1 VIGVSLDRGDALMN
15 VAVRGVLVAGLL
27 CALASGGCAGA
38 ASVPAGGA
46 SGMGMGGTSGPGLT
60 GMGVIAAA
68 RDTAM
73 SAATYDA
80 ASGTIRVARVLAPA
94 DGWVVVQS
102 VSTEGV
108 LGSAAV
114 RQGENADVLVR
125 PAVVDGMQVRVAL
138 FVDRGVRGTLEADP
152 DRVAA
157 SPDKAVSVDGA
168 PVGSTLTLEGWGV
181 VANPGSVLIMAED
194 QPAGPTLEVGY
205 LIIPA
210 PSWIEI
216 RRIEKGVPA
225 ERIGLVLRPAGEFH
239 RLTVPIEGAGPND
252 ELLVTVLADRGAL
265 GSFEPGA
272 GNALLAADQPWISAG
287 VAASQRVLLR

>member
-46 SGMGMGGTSGPGLT
+46 SGMGMGGTSGPGVT

-80 ASGTIRVARVLAPA
+80 ASGAIRVARVLAPA

-138 FVDRGVRGTLEADP
+138 FVDRGVRGTLETDP